1 MVITLRC
8 MGLFIN
14 IFLQLP
20 CVSFFVCCNIFSAG
34 TYICTNLTRTE
45 ENKMFIKTI
54 KLKKPNYLAIAL
66 LAAIACL
73 VVIVGLTAYKLT
85 RKTTYELGSEQQR
98 QQFIKEMG
106 WETEK
111 EFSDCKK
118 VTIPQEFNQVYE
130 SYNELQKQQG
140 FDLTPYKGKE
150 CDIYTYK
157 ITNYK
162 DHEDKGDVVCNLMI
176 CDNKLI
182 GGDVCSTQLDGFMQG
197 LKNKDK

>member
-1 MVITLRC
+1 
-8 MGLFIN
+8 
-14 IFLQLP
+14 
-20 CVSFFVCCNIFSAG
+20 
-34 TYICTNLTRTE
+34 
-45 ENKMFIKTI
+45 MFIKTI
-54 KLKKPNYLAIAL
+54 KLKKPNYLAIAI

-111 EFSDCKK
+111 ELYKKKK

-140 FDLTPYKGKE
+140 FDLTPYNSKE

>member
-1 MVITLRC
+1 
-8 MGLFIN
+8 
-14 IFLQLP
+14 
-20 CVSFFVCCNIFSAG
+20 
-34 TYICTNLTRTE
+34 
-45 ENKMFIKTI
+45 MFIKTI

-140 FDLTPYKGKE
+140 FDLSRYAGCEGKL
-150 CDIYTYK
+150 YTYK
-157 ITNYK
+157 VLDSNL
-162 DHEDKGDVVCNLMI
+162 GDNVLASLYVSDGRVV
-176 CDNKLI
+176 
-182 GGDVCSTQLDGFMQG
+182 GGDVHSTALDGFMCGLRQEKQG
-197 LKNKDK
+197 